1 MRRALFTINSV
12 IAWLAIGLDTVL
24 TASVDIVNYF
34 TTWSVVL
41 VAVTTAM
48 LARGSSATWRRL
60 PWLRNTSLVMITVTG
75 VVQAIL
81 LAPEEHLLGWA
92 KVADVLEHQVTPV
105 LTLVLWLVLGP
116 RGWLS
121 LRAIVSSLLIPLI
134 WIAYTMI
141 HGAIT
146 GVYPYD
152 FIDPNINGY
161 GDVAATLVEILIF
174 GIAVGFV
181 LWGIDRLLLRRFTN
195 HAPAGE

>member
-12 IAWLAIGLDTVL
+12 IAWLAVGLDTVL
-24 TASVDIVNYF
+24 TANVDIVNYF

-105 LTLVLWLVLGP
+105 LTLFLWLALGP

-121 LRAIVSSLLIPLI
+121 PRAVVNSLLIPLL
-134 WIAYTMI
+134 WIAYTMF

-146 GVYPYD
+146 GAYPYD
-152 FIDPNINGY
+152 FIDPNLNGY
-161 GDVAATLVEILIF
+161 GNVVATLVEILIF

-181 LWGIDRLLLRRFTN
+181 LWGIDRLLLRRLDN
-195 HAPAGE
+195 HVSVGE